1 MIWQFRGPRGSGR
14 ASQLCPGPKHAK
26 QCTASCFVHYYKNCK
41 LQYLSVINKMDFWR
55 FARMH
60 WRHGLDPHPL
70 QGSLLH
76 FLFPGLKFIEVEGR
90 GWEGKRL
97 SVNMEKGY

>member
-1 MIWQFRGPRGSGR
+1 
-14 ASQLCPGPKHAK
+14 
-26 QCTASCFVHYYKNCK
+26 
-41 LQYLSVINKMDFWR
+41 MDFWR